1 MSVTLRFD
9 KDFPLDEWIAL
20 YRVSEYNLGWGQRN
34 ARAALAYAYLV
45 TTGWLDGRAVGTVTV
60 WSDGVNFALLDDLVV
75 HPGHRRR
82 GIGTRLVKET
92 LARLANDGISN
103 VQALPIP
110 GREPFFAR
118 LGFVIQEDA
127 TVMDLVIDSVP

>member
-1 MSVTLRFD
+1 M
-9 KDFPLDEWIAL
+9 
-20 YRVSEYNLGWGQRN
+20 
-34 ARAALAYAYLV
+34 
-45 TTGWLDGRAVGTVTV
+45 
-60 WSDGVNFALLDDLVV
+60 
-75 HPGHRRR
+75 
-82 GIGTRLVKET
+82 KET